1 MTEILFV
8 ALWKHTK
15 QGWILVQ
22 HHRPIG
28 LCLFHQTFSSSSYT
42 TLSLSETIKSTRTTK
57 SPGWGRGDGLQ
68 RRTYANLRLINRGRG
83 QLKRLKLSRMWLQ
96 WFVSREWI
104 PNASTDRLS
113 YTLVEEKKKNGIS
126 NGMLFL
132 PPPFKL
138 SADFFCHSRPQL
150 MINKEESWPPWL
162 WFKWLLLVTYLLALH
177 MDNVWKDM

>member
-28 LCLFHQTFSSSSYT
+28 LCPLHQTFSSSSSYT
-42 TLSLSETIKSTRTTK
+42 TLSLSETIKRTRTTK

-113 YTLVEEKKKNGIS
+113 YTLEEEKKKMVLAMACFFFHHLS
-126 NGMLFL
+126 N
-132 PPPFKL
+132 
-138 SADFFCHSRPQL
+138 
-150 MINKEESWPPWL
+150 
-162 WFKWLLLVTYLLALH
+162 YLLIFSVTADHSWWLIRKRAGRRGY
-177 MDNVWKDM
+177 DLNGLS